1 MVFVGVSEK
10 KQSIWNGYGPMY
22 PMLFPVTL
30 ERGAKD
36 QNGTEPV
43 HLAKG
48 VVTEARGK
56 KWDGAR

>member
-1 MVFVGVSEK
+1 
-10 KQSIWNGYGPMY
+10 MY

-30 ERGAKD
+30 EKGAKD

-43 HLAKG
+43 RLAEG

-56 KWDGAR
+56 KWDRAR